1 MQTKLPKN
9 ALRKGAIVGA
19 ISAAVILAATA
30 SLRFAPPSFAHDKN
44 NIQVAQ
50 LVQPPSV
57 NGDCNII
64 GNGNSVQGGIN
75 CPKFGPN
82 PPKFEI
88 GEQTIKPRNDGTFD
102 LIVMT
107 NLSSQTLVK
116 LLYVSAE
123 GDDVLGFEFEPGMSG
138 VSSNWYGKM
147 DDTGAKALGYSNPQ
161 SGPYIL
167 TIHTSQRPSPTSGI
181 RIRYDVIPN

>member
-9 ALRKGAIVGA
+9 ALRKGAIIGT
-19 ISAAVILAATA
+19 ISAAVVLAVTA
-30 SLRFAPPSFAHDKN
+30 SLRFALPSSAKDKN

-50 LVQPPSV
+50 LLQPPNV

-75 CPKFGPN
+75 CPRVGPN

-88 GEQTIKPRNDGTFD
+88 GEQMIKSRNDGTFD
-102 LIVMT
+102 LVVMP

-116 LLYVSAE
+116 LLYVSVE
-123 GDDVLGFEFEPGMSG
+123 GADVLGFEFEPGMSG

-147 DDTGAKALGYSNPQ
+147 EDTGAKALGYSNPQ
-161 SGPYIL
+161 PGPYLL
-167 TIHTSQRPSPTSGI
+167 TIHTSQRPSPASGI